1 MDHFETGLAN
11 SFVFVFSLYKGM
23 ILFWKRFLA
32 KRWVGEKSTL
42 SLVFFFLKK
51 TWEGRFGEG
60 WRPTF
65 LANSGT
71 CPTGVYEYI
80 SWMNPPPPTRGF
92 QLVANKDLG
101 RDSRSYNFMPS
112 WCFFSEPAFKRVGGD
127 SSKVYHSQFSGCSTR
142 PPGVWQTC
150 DPEYMVWCNFLAH
163 EAKQPSST
171 LARVVVVLDSWESP
185 PLHKKYGLIYI
196 RDYEKHTMNDLL
208 IRPW

>member
-1 MDHFETGLAN
+1 M
-11 SFVFVFSLYKGM
+11 
-23 ILFWKRFLA
+23 
-32 KRWVGEKSTL
+32 
-42 SLVFFFLKK
+42 
-51 TWEGRFGEG
+51 
-60 WRPTF
+60 
-65 LANSGT
+65 
-71 CPTGVYEYI
+71 
-80 SWMNPPPPTRGF
+80 
-92 QLVANKDLG
+92 ANKDLG
-101 RDSRSYNFMPS
+101 RDSRSYNFMSS

-150 DPEYMVWCNFLAH
+150 DPEDMVWCNFLAH

-208 IRPW
+208 IRP